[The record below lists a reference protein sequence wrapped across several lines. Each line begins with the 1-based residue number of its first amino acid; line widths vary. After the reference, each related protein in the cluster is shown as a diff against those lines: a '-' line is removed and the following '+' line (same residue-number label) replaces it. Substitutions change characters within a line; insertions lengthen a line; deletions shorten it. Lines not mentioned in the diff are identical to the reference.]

1 MFNIGPMEL
10 LVLALVGMIVLGPER
25 LPGMVKDATRML
37 RQLRDMATGA
47 RNQLKNE
54 LGPEF
59 SDVDLQALRDLR
71 ALNPRT
77 AITRAILGDD
87 DEVAAAPAST
97 APAAPAA
104 AADPTPEPARP
115 AAQQPL
121 GRGEKAPYDE
131 DAT

>member
-10 LVLALVGMIVLGPER
+10 GVLALVGMIVLGPER
-25 LPGMVKDATRML
+25 LPGLVRDATRML

-47 RNQLKNE
+47 RDQLKNE

-77 AITRAILGDD
+77 AIQRAILGDD
-87 DEVAAAPAST
+87 DEVAAPAS
-97 APAAPAA
+97 AAPTT
-104 AADPTPEPARP
+104 TPEPPRP

>member
-25 LPGMVKDATRML
+25 LPGMIKDATRVL

-71 ALNPRT
+71 ALNPRP
-77 AITRAILGDD
+77 AITRAILGGD
-87 DEVAAAPAST
+87 DEVAAAPASPSP
-97 APAAPAA
+97 APVATEA
-104 AADPTPEPARP
+104 TPEPARP

>member
-1 MFNIGPMEL
+1 MFNIGPWEL
-10 LVLALVGMIVLGPER
+10 LVLAFVGVIVLGPER
-25 LPGMVKDATRML
+25 LPGLARDAANML
-37 RQLRDMATGA
+37 RQLRDLATGA
-47 RNQLKNE
+47 RNQLKDE

-77 AITRAILGDD
+77 AITRVLLGDD
-87 DEVAAAPAST
+87 EDAGVAATQPAS
-97 APAAPAA
+97 P
-104 AADPTPEPARP
+104 PEPPPPPRP

>member
-1 MFNIGPMEL
+1 MFNIGPWEL
-10 LVLALVGMIVLGPER
+10 LVLAFVGVIVLGPER
-25 LPGMVKDATRML
+25 LPGLARDAANML
-37 RQLRDMATGA
+37 RQLRDLATGA

-77 AITRAILGDD
+77 AISRALLGDD
-87 DEVAAAPAST
+87 EDAGVAATQPAAAP
-97 APAAPAA
+97 
-104 AADPTPEPARP
+104 EPPPPPRP

-121 GRGEKAPYDE
+121 GRGEKAPFDQ

>member
-1 MFNIGPMEL
+1 MFNIGPVEL

-25 LPGMVKDATRML
+25 LPGLVRDATRML
-37 RQLRDMATGA
+37 RQLRDMASGA
-47 RNQLKNE
+47 RTQLKNE

-59 SDVDLQALRDLR
+59 SDLDLQALRDLR

-77 AITRAILGDD
+77 AIQRALLDDD
-87 DEVAAAPAST
+87 DEATP
-97 APAAPAA
+97 PAATPA
-104 AADPTPEPARP
+104 PPPPPGP

-121 GRGEKAPYDE
+121 GRGEKAPFDE

>member
-25 LPGMVKDATRML
+25 LPGIVKDATRML

-77 AITRAILGDD
+77 AITRALLAD
-87 DEVAAAPAST
+87 DEDEAVATAAVPAE
-97 APAAPAA
+97 
-104 AADPTPEPARP
+104 PEPPKP

>member
-1 MFNIGPMEL
+1 MFNIGPWEL
-10 LVLALVGMIVLGPER
+10 LVLAFVGVIVLGPER
-25 LPGMVKDATRML
+25 LPGLARDAANVL

-59 SDVDLQALRDLR
+59 SDIDLQALRDLR

-77 AITRAILGDD
+77 AITRALLGDD
-87 DEVAAAPAST
+87 EDAGVAATQPAAAPQQPPPSL
-97 APAAPAA
+97 P
-104 AADPTPEPARP
+104 P

-121 GRGEKAPYDE
+121 GRGDQAPFDD

>member
-25 LPGMVKDATRML
+25 LPGMVKDATRVL
-37 RQLRDMATGA
+37 RQLRDMASGA

-87 DEVAAAPAST
+87 DEVAAAAPASS
-97 APAAPAA
+97 APAA
-104 AADPTPEPARP
+104 AAETAPEPPRP
-115 AAQQPL
+115 ATQQPL

>member
-10 LVLALVGMIVLGPER
+10 LVLALVGMVVLGPDR
-25 LPGMVKDATRML
+25 LPGIVRDATRML

-71 ALNPRT
+71 SLNPRT
-77 AITRAILGDD
+77 AIQRAILGG
-87 DEVAAAPAST
+87 DEDEAPPSAAAP
-97 APAAPAA
+97 
-104 AADPTPEPARP
+104 EPSEPPRP

>member
-1 MFNIGPMEL
+1 
-10 LVLALVGMIVLGPER
+10 MIVLGPER
-25 LPGMVKDATRML
+25 LPGIIKDATRML

-59 SDVDLQALRDLR
+59 SDIDLQALRDLR

-77 AITRAILGDD
+77 AITRAIMGDD
-87 DEVAAAPAST
+87 DEVAAAST
-97 APAAPAA
+97 TAAPTAAAPAE
-104 AADPTPEPARP
+104 PTPAPARP

>member
-1 MFNIGPMEL
+1 MFNIGPVEL

-25 LPGMVKDATRML
+25 LPGLVRDATRML
-37 RQLRDMATGA
+37 RQLRDMASGA
-47 RNQLKNE
+47 RTQLKNE

-59 SDVDLQALRDLR
+59 SDLDLQALRDLR

-77 AITRAILGDD
+77 AIQRALLDD
-87 DEVAAAPAST
+87 DEATP
-97 APAAPAA
+97 PAATPA
-104 AADPTPEPARP
+104 PSPPPGP

-121 GRGEKAPYDE
+121 GRGERAPFDE

>member
-1 MFNIGPMEL
+1 MFNIGPWEL
-10 LVLALVGMIVLGPER
+10 LVLAFVGVIVLGPER
-25 LPGMVKDATRML
+25 LPGLARDAANVL

-59 SDVDLQALRDLR
+59 SDIDLQALRDLR
-71 ALNPRT
+71 GLNPRT
-77 AITRAILGDD
+77 AISRALLGDD
-87 DEVAAAPAST
+87 EDAGVAATPP
-97 APAAPAA
+97 PAAPQ
-104 AADPTPEPARP
+104 PPPPPRP

-121 GRGEKAPYDE
+121 GRGDKAPFDE

>member
-10 LVLALVGMIVLGPER
+10 LVLALVGLIVLGPER
-25 LPGMVKDATRML
+25 LPGLVRDATRVL

-47 RNQLKNE
+47 RTQLKNE

-77 AITRAILGDD
+77 AIQRALLGDD
-87 DEVAAAPAST
+87 DDAAPPAAAPA
-97 APAAPAA
+97 AQPP
-104 AADPTPEPARP
+104 PPP

-121 GRGEKAPYDE
+121 GRGEKAPFDE

>member
-10 LVLALVGMIVLGPER
+10 GVLALVGMIVLGPER
-25 LPGMVKDATRML
+25 LPGLVRDATRML

-59 SDVDLQALRDLR
+59 SDMDLQALRDLR

-77 AITRAILGDD
+77 AIQRAILGDD
-87 DEVAAAPAST
+87 DEVAAPAS
-97 APAAPAA
+97 AAPAT
-104 AADPTPEPARP
+104 TPEPPRP

-121 GRGEKAPYDE
+121 GRGEKAPYDQ

>member
-1 MFNIGPMEL
+1 MFNIGPWEL
-10 LVLALVGMIVLGPER
+10 LVLAFVGVIVLGPER
-25 LPGMVKDATRML
+25 LPGLARDAANVL

-59 SDVDLQALRDLR
+59 SDIDLQALRDLR

-77 AITRAILGDD
+77 AITRALLGDD
-87 DEVAAAPAST
+87 EDAGAAATQPAAAPEQPPS
-97 APAAPAA
+97 PP
-104 AADPTPEPARP
+104 R

-121 GRGEKAPYDE
+121 GRGDQAPFDD

>member
-1 MFNIGPMEL
+1 MFNIGPWEL
-10 LVLALVGMIVLGPER
+10 LVLAFVGVIVLGPER
-25 LPGMVKDATRML
+25 LPGLARDAANVL

-71 ALNPRT
+71 GLNPRT
-77 AITRAILGDD
+77 AISRALLGDD
-87 DEVAAAPAST
+87 EDAGVAATPP
-97 APAAPAA
+97 PAAPQ
-104 AADPTPEPARP
+104 PPPPPRP

-121 GRGEKAPYDE
+121 GRGDKAPFDP

>member
-1 MFNIGPMEL
+1 MFNIGPWEL
-10 LVLALVGMIVLGPER
+10 LVLAFVGVIVLGPER
-25 LPGMVKDATRML
+25 LPALARDAANML

-59 SDVDLQALRDLR
+59 SDIDLQALRDLR

-77 AITRAILGDD
+77 AITRVLLGDD
-87 DEVAAAPAST
+87 EDAGVAPAP
-97 APAAPAA
+97 PAAPR
-104 AADPTPEPARP
+104 PAPP

-121 GRGEKAPYDE
+121 ARSEKAPFDE

>member
-25 LPGMVKDATRML
+25 LPGLVRDATRVL
-37 RQLRDMATGA
+37 RQLRDMASGA

-59 SDVDLQALRDLR
+59 ADVDLQALRDLR
-71 ALNPRT
+71 ALNPKT
-77 AITRAILGDD
+77 ALTRALFED
-87 DEVAAAPAST
+87 DEPAPTAAAPT
-97 APAAPAA
+97 AATAA
-104 AADPTPEPARP
+104 AEPETPPAPRP

-121 GRGEKAPYDE
+121 GRGEKAPFDE

>member
-1 MFNIGPMEL
+1 MFNIGPWEL
-10 LVLALVGMIVLGPER
+10 LVLAFVGVIVLGPER
-25 LPGMVKDATRML
+25 LPALARDAANML
-37 RQLRDMATGA
+37 RQLRDLATGA

-77 AITRAILGDD
+77 AITRVLLGDD
-87 DEVAAAPAST
+87 EDAGVAATQPVS
-97 APAAPAA
+97 P
-104 AADPTPEPARP
+104 PEPPPPPRP

>member
-1 MFNIGPMEL
+1 MFNIGPWEL
-10 LVLALVGMIVLGPER
+10 LVLAFVGVIVLGPER
-25 LPGMVKDATRML
+25 LPALARDAANML
-37 RQLRDMATGA
+37 RQLRDLATGA

-77 AITRAILGDD
+77 AITRVLLGDD
-87 DEVAAAPAST
+87 EDASVAATQPAS
-97 APAAPAA
+97 P
-104 AADPTPEPARP
+104 PEPPPPPRP

>member
-1 MFNIGPMEL
+1 MFNIGPVEL

-25 LPGMVKDATRML
+25 LPGLARDATRML
-37 RQLRDMATGA
+37 RQLRDMASGA
-47 RNQLKNE
+47 RTQLKNE

-59 SDVDLQALRDLR
+59 SDLDLQALRDLR

-77 AITRAILGDD
+77 AIQRALLDDD
-87 DEVAAAPAST
+87 DEATP
-97 APAAPAA
+97 PAATPA
-104 AADPTPEPARP
+104 PPPPPGP

-121 GRGEKAPYDE
+121 GRGEKAPFDE

>member
-1 MFNIGPMEL
+1 MFNIGPWEL
-10 LVLALVGMIVLGPER
+10 LVLAFVGVIVLGPER
-25 LPGMVKDATRML
+25 LPALARDAANML
-37 RQLRDMATGA
+37 RQLRDLATGA

-77 AITRAILGDD
+77 AITRALLGDD
-87 DEVAAAPAST
+87 EDAAAGATQPAAAP
-97 APAAPAA
+97 
-104 AADPTPEPARP
+104 EPPPPPP

-121 GRGEKAPYDE
+121 GRGEKAPFDS

>member
-1 MFNIGPMEL
+1 MFNIGPWEL
-10 LVLALVGMIVLGPER
+10 LVLAFVGVIVLGPER
-25 LPGMVKDATRML
+25 LPALARDAANML
-37 RQLRDMATGA
+37 RQLRDLATGA
-47 RNQLKNE
+47 RNQLKDE

-77 AITRAILGDD
+77 AITRVLLGDD
-87 DEVAAAPAST
+87 EDAGVAATQPAS
-97 APAAPAA
+97 P
-104 AADPTPEPARP
+104 PEPPPPPRP

>member
-1 MFNIGPMEL
+1 MFNIGPWEL
-10 LVLALVGMIVLGPER
+10 LVLAFVGVIVLGPER
-25 LPGMVKDATRML
+25 LPGLARDAANML

-59 SDVDLQALRDLR
+59 SDIDLQALRDLR

-77 AITRAILGDD
+77 AITRALLGDD
-87 DEVAAAPAST
+87 EDAGVAATQPAPAPEQPPPSS
-97 APAAPAA
+97 PA
-104 AADPTPEPARP
+104 

-121 GRGEKAPYDE
+121 GRGEKAPFDN

>member
-1 MFNIGPMEL
+1 MFNIGPWEL
-10 LVLALVGMIVLGPER
+10 LVLAFVGVIVLGPER
-25 LPGMVKDATRML
+25 LPALARDAANML
-37 RQLRDMATGA
+37 RQLRDLATGA
-47 RNQLKNE
+47 RNQLKDE

-77 AITRAILGDD
+77 AITRVLLGDD
-87 DEVAAAPAST
+87 EDAGVAATQPAS
-97 APAAPAA
+97 AP
-104 AADPTPEPARP
+104 DPPPPPRP

>member
-10 LVLALVGMIVLGPER
+10 LVLAVVGMVVLGPER
-25 LPGMVKDATRML
+25 LPGIVRDATRML

-47 RNQLKNE
+47 RDQLKNE

-71 ALNPRT
+71 SLNPRT
-77 AITRAILGDD
+77 AIQRAILGG
-87 DEVAAAPAST
+87 DEDEAPAVAAAPEPS
-97 APAAPAA
+97 
-104 AADPTPEPARP
+104 PETRP